1 MLEMLNNSYFV
12 LLMIGLIISLGYLIW
27 RPESVPAFIFLLLSG
42 LGSFYS
48 ATSIQRVTLLKAVLL
63 PVLFAVLLFRKFLR
77 SGRLPLSGFTWVI
90 GYGALVVAS
99 CLING
104 TNINDYRA
112 SLGIL
117 LIPLVV
123 ALCPKNEKTVS
134 YITIAFAFWGLA
146 NLMVVVATW
155 AGLGWAKAYSS
166 GNAIYTSHRAQGLMG
181 HSTLMGIYFVISLN
195 AVHILF
201 FQARTRV
208 MRVALFILGA
218 GLAVGLL
225 GTLSRGAFAGWVVS
239 FLFIQ
244 YRLQG
249 IKVGSIIGVCVL
261 SGVVLGI
268 SSFLNLDD
276 LMLGRFTSMSVDPSA
291 KDRIPLLEMGKRLFY
306 SNPLLGVGLGQGGR
320 AHLEAHN
327 TYMQV
332 LMENGVIG
340 FILFSTVVWKGIR
353 GLRKSA
359 VAGTSAAPNPAAA
372 YYIGLLG
379 SMAAILL
386 DAVTHVFDYLMP
398 LWLILGIGFMV

>member
-1 MLEMLNNSYFV
+1 M
-12 LLMIGLIISLGYLIW
+12 
-27 RPESVPAFIFLLLSG
+27 
-42 LGSFYS
+42 
-48 ATSIQRVTLLKAVLL
+48 
-63 PVLFAVLLFRKFLR
+63 
-77 SGRLPLSGFTWVI
+77 
-90 GYGALVVAS
+90 
-99 CLING
+99 
-104 TNINDYRA
+104 
-112 SLGIL
+112 
-117 LIPLVV
+117 
-123 ALCPKNEKTVS
+123 
-134 YITIAFAFWGLA
+134 
-146 NLMVVVATW
+146 
-155 AGLGWAKAYSS
+155 
-166 GNAIYTSHRAQGLMG
+166 
-181 HSTLMGIYFVISLN
+181 
-195 AVHILF
+195 
-201 FQARTRV
+201 
-208 MRVALFILGA
+208 ALFILGA